1 MASSP
6 RPGSLASRL
15 GKSSTVIVVEDEPD
29 IATFLGA
36 FFRASGTEV
45 VHLNPTTT
53 GVVVEAVV
61 ETAAA
66 CALVDLNLD
75 GISGFDI
82 LEAIRLD
89 PRTTGLP
96 AVIVTADARPATR
109 ERAVSLGASAFV
121 PKPFNVKDLFAT
133 VRALVEGDP
142 LLPDQPDTG
151 EAKRATVRR
160 SALRGGILPSQVLQH
175 QIATAIDAA
184 RREHGAVAFALIRV
198 IGSAAGQ
205 QAVAAELAGKLDG
218 SIKGAEVLGASAPD
232 ELAVLFPA
240 DDAAAAHAHLDAALG
255 ASAVE
260 IDLPAGRRV
269 SVEWA
274 AGVAGC
280 PEHATTGDELYM
292 AADAALAEAVES
304 GQPVTTA
311 R

>member
-1 MASSP
+1 VASSP

-15 GKSSTVIVVEDEPD
+15 GQSSTIIVIEDEPD

-45 VHLNPTTT
+45 VHLNPTTA
-53 GVVVEAVV
+53 GVVVDTAV

-82 LEAIRLD
+82 LEAIRVD
-89 PRTTGLP
+89 PRTAMLP
-96 AVIVTADARPATR
+96 AVIVTADSRPATR

-142 LLPDQPDTG
+142 LLPEQTDTSK
-151 EAKRATVRR
+151 ANRATVRR
-160 SALRGGILPSQVLQH
+160 SALRGGILPSDVLQH
-175 QIATAIDAA
+175 QIGTAIDGA
-184 RREHGAVAFALIRV
+184 RRDHVPVALALIRV
-198 IGSAAGQ
+198 IGTAAGQ
-205 QAVAAELAGKLDG
+205 QAVTAELASKLDG

-240 DDAAAAHAHLDAALG
+240 EGAASAHAQLEAALG

-269 SVEWA
+269 SVAWA

-292 AADAALAEAVES
+292 AADAALADAVES
-304 GQPVTTA
+304 GQPVATA